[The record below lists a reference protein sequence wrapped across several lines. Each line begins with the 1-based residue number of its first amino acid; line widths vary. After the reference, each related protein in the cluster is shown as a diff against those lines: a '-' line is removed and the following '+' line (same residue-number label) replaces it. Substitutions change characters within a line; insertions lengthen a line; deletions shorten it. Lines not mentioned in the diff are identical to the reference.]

1 MWIVATSRLGH
12 FRTFLTEMDV
22 KTGLQRVGSLGIVSI
37 LRLSV
42 NTVSAS

>member
-1 MWIVATSRLGH
+1 MTKKTV
-12 FRTFLTEMDV
+12 E
-22 KTGLQRVGSLGIVSI
+22 TGLLLLAETHRVLL